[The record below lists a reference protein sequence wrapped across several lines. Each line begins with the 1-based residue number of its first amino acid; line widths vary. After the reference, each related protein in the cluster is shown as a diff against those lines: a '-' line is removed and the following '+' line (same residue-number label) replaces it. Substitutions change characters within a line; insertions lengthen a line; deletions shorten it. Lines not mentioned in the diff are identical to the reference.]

1 MHFLPSLNGQ
11 LYFPMDKEDLRARI
25 LNEIED
31 VEYRYYVLP
40 HSGLLPDYFI
50 HYWDLAEMV
59 SQYFD
64 EPFYKPQKSTSEQVK

>member
-1 MHFLPSLNGQ
+1 MN
-11 LYFPMDKEDLRARI
+11 KADLQARI

-31 VEYRYYVLP
+31 VEYRYHALP

-64 EPFYKPQKSTSEQVK
+64 EPLYKPQKSSAEQVK

>member
-1 MHFLPSLNGQ
+1 MHYLPSLNGQ
-11 LYFPMDKEDLRARI
+11 LYLLMNKEDLRARI

>member
-1 MHFLPSLNGQ
+1 MN
-11 LYFPMDKEDLRARI
+11 KEDLKARI

-59 SQYFD
+59 SKYL
-64 EPFYKPQKSTSEQVK
+64 SLIHI